1 MADPL
6 HFHVSFNNLDG
17 GMATQKLT
25 TGLTGLAV
33 ARHPH
38 QTLKVLYEKILR
50 TLHKFPEEAAYRRYT
65 EQIVSDRMDIV
76 KAEPDVVKLERKL
89 NAGQIEEV
97 ILQAEREL
105 MLSRKMLQWQVWEP
119 LIGEAP
125 KNQWKWPL

>member
-1 MADPL
+1 
-6 HFHVSFNNLDG
+6 
-17 GMATQKLT
+17 MATQKLT

-50 TLHKFPEEAAYRRYT
+50 TLQKFPEEAAYRRYT
-65 EQIVSDRMDIV
+65 EQIVSERLGTV
-76 KAEPDVVKLERKL
+76 KAESDVMALERKI
-89 NAGQIEEV
+89 NGGQIEEV

-105 MLSRKMLQWQVWEP
+105 MLSRKMLQWRAWEP
-119 LIGEAP
+119 LIAEAP